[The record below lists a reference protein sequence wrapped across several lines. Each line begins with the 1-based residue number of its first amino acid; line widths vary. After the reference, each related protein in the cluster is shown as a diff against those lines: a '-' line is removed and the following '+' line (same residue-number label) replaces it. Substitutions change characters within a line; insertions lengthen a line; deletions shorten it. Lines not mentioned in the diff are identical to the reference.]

1 MLEQS
6 HLFNIGIPAYTA
18 MKGKTN
24 QQTHPYFFASSPY
37 AESAVY
43 AGIRKKR

>member
-1 MLEQS
+1 MLLQS
-6 HLFNIGIPAYTA
+6 LLFNIGIPAYTA

-24 QQTHPYFFASSPY
+24 QATLLYFFASSPY